1 MGPGVFGTIIGLVAS
16 CIAFF
21 MTYRLHSK
29 ISRSGSIWVSFTKAL
44 MMVSAVL
51 AALSVLGILNRTM
64 YFSWIAELAEGI
76 LGILLASYLIR
87 FVNVAIG
94 VLREFLEV

>member
-1 MGPGVFGTIIGLVAS
+1 MEPGVFGAIIGFAAS

-21 MTYRLHSK
+21 MIYRLHSK

-51 AALSVLGILNRTM
+51 AALSVLGILNRTQ
-64 YFSWIAELAEGI
+64 YFSWVAEFAEGI
-76 LGILLASYLIR
+76 LGILLASYLIK